1 MKFKLFLIAILFSH
15 FLFGQKEIQRIDSL
29 FNSFREHGQFNGNV
43 LITEKGKPIYQ
54 KSFGLAN
61 EESKEE
67 LNEKSVSELASCA
80 KQFTALAIVQLKE
93 QGKLNYDDTIDKH
106 LPELREYHKV
116 TVRHLLNHTSGMPD
130 YMQLMDSLWDK
141 AKIATNQDIIYLF
154 EAYRPPL
161 LFEPNTK
168 FEYCNTGYTLLAS
181 IIEKLSGLS
190 YGTYLEKKYFTPLKM
205 SNTFIF
211 YRRYAPKRVISD
223 ASGYVY
229 DFSSNRFVLAK
240 NCDHNSNKI
249 VIWLNGIVG
258 DGTINS
264 TVSDLVKWDRALYQ
278 NTLITKESKKDL
290 YVPATL
296 MDGAKTKYGLGLF
309 LINDN
314 TFGYY
319 ASNTDGWPG
328 YATFIERHITSDK
341 VIIIHTNYDEIPR
354 LLKALRHILYSD
366 DTRKKNKN

>member
-1 MKFKLFLIAILFSH
+1 MKFKLLLIAILSGH
-15 FLFGQKEIQRIDSL
+15 FLFGQKKFQRIDSL
-29 FNSFREHGQFNGNV
+29 FNSFRVNGQFNGNV

-61 EESKEE
+61 EESKEK
-67 LNEKSVSELASCA
+67 LSKNSVSELTSCA

-93 QGKLNYDDTIDKH
+93 QGKLNYDDAIDKH
-106 LPELREYHKV
+106 LPELKEYHKV
-116 TVRHLLNHTSGMPD
+116 TLRHLLNHTSGMPD

-141 AKIATNQDIIYLF
+141 AKIATNQDVIYLF
-154 EAYRPPL
+154 ETHRPPL
-161 LFEPNTK
+161 LFELNTK
-168 FEYCNTGYTLLAS
+168 FEYSNTGYVLLAS
-181 IIEKLSGLS
+181 IIGKLSGLS
-190 YGTYLEKKYFTPLKM
+190 YWTYLDKKFFKPLEM
-205 SNTFIF
+205 SNTFLLN
-211 YRRYAPKRVISD
+211 RRYAPKKVIDD

-240 NCDHNSNKI
+240 NYDYNSTKI
-249 VIWLNGIVG
+249 VICLDGIVG

-264 TVSDLVKWDRALYQ
+264 TVSDLLKWDRALYQ
-278 NTLITKESKKDL
+278 NTLITEDTKKDL

-296 MDGAKTKYGLGLF
+296 MDSTKTECGLGLF

-319 ASNTDGWPG
+319 ASNSEGWPG

-341 VIIIHTNYDEIPR
+341 VIIIHTNYDELPR
-354 LLKALRHILYSD
+354 LLKALRHVLYSD
-366 DTRKKNKN
+366 DKRKKSEN

>member
-1 MKFKLFLIAILFSH
+1 MKFKLLLIAIVFSH
-15 FLFGQKEIQRIDSL
+15 FLFGQNKFQGIDSL
-29 FNSFREHGQFNGNV
+29 FNAISEHGQFNGNV

-61 EESKEE
+61 KESKEE
-67 LNEKSVSELASCA
+67 LKENSVSELTSCA

-116 TVRHLLNHTSGMPD
+116 AVRHLLNHTSGMPD

-154 EAYRPPL
+154 EAHRPPL

-168 FEYCNTGYTLLAS
+168 FEYSNTGYVLLAS
-181 IIEKLSGLS
+181 IIEKMSGLS
-190 YGTYLEKKYFTPLKM
+190 YATYLDKKYFKPLRM
-205 SNTFIF
+205 SNTFMF
-211 YRRYAPKRVISD
+211 YRRYAPKKVIND

-229 DFSSNRFVLAK
+229 DFSSNRFVLA
-240 NCDHNSNKI
+240 NNYNYNSNKI
-249 VIWLNGIVG
+249 VIWLDGIVG

-264 TVSDLVKWDRALYQ
+264 TVSDLVKWDRALHQ

-296 MDGAKTKYGLGLF
+296 MDGTKTQYGLGLF
-309 LINDN
+309 FINDN

-319 ASNTDGWPG
+319 ASNTEGWPG

-354 LLKALRHILYSD
+354 LLNELRHILYSD